1 LIIFAARGAYAR
13 IRQKDLFLYIPSSL
27 RGDVMAQRHKSRKE
41 IADRLAKIEGH
52 VHGIRKMV
60 DENRGCS
67 DLLIQIAAVR
77 SALDKVAKI
86 ILEDHIE
93 TCLLEAVKSGKADE
107 SMAELK
113 EALSKFI

>member
-1 LIIFAARGAYAR
+1 M
-13 IRQKDLFLYIPSSL
+13 
-27 RGDVMAQRHKSRKE
+27 VERHKSRKE
-41 IADRLAKIEGH
+41 VADRLSKIEGH

-60 DENRGCS
+60 DEDRGCS

-77 SALDKVAKI
+77 SAMDKVAKI

-93 TCLLEAVKSGKADE
+93 TCVLDAMKSGKADE

-113 EALSKFI
+113 EALSKLL

>member
-1 LIIFAARGAYAR
+1 MT
-13 IRQKDLFLYIPSSL
+13 P
-27 RGDVMAQRHKSRKE
+27 RHKSRKE
-41 IADRLAKIEGH
+41 VADRLSKIEGH

-60 DENRGCS
+60 DEDRGCP
-67 DLLIQIAAVR
+67 DLLLQIAAVR

-107 SMAELK
+107 SIAELK
-113 EALSKFI
+113 EALSKLI

>member
-1 LIIFAARGAYAR
+1 MVY
-13 IRQKDLFLYIPSSL
+13 
-27 RGDVMAQRHKSRKE
+27 RHKSRKE
-41 IADRLAKIEGH
+41 VADRLSKIEGH
-52 VHGIRKMV
+52 VHGVRKMV
-60 DENRGCS
+60 DEDRDCS

-86 ILEDHIE
+86 ILEDHME

-113 EALSKFI
+113 EAISKFL

>member
-1 LIIFAARGAYAR
+1 MRGYAMV
-13 IRQKDLFLYIPSSL
+13 Q
-27 RGDVMAQRHKSRKE
+27 GHKSRKE
-41 IADRLAKIEGH
+41 VADRLSKIEGH

-60 DENRGCS
+60 DEDRGCP
-67 DLLIQIAAVR
+67 DLLLQIAAVR

-86 ILEDHIE
+86 ILEDHME

>member
-1 LIIFAARGAYAR
+1 MVE
-13 IRQKDLFLYIPSSL
+13 K
-27 RGDVMAQRHKSRKE
+27 HKSRKE
-41 IADRLAKIEGH
+41 VADRLSKIEGH

-60 DENRGCS
+60 DEDRGCS

-77 SALDKVAKI
+77 SAMDKVAKI

-93 TCLLEAVKSGKADE
+93 TCVLDAMKSGKADE

-113 EALSKFI
+113 EALSKLL

>member
-1 LIIFAARGAYAR
+1 
-13 IRQKDLFLYIPSSL
+13 L
-27 RGDVMAQRHKSRKE
+27 RGCTILQTHKSRKE
-41 IADRLAKIEGH
+41 VEDRLSKIEGH

-60 DENRGCS
+60 DEDRGCP
-67 DLLIQIAAVR
+67 DLLLQIAAVR

-93 TCLLEAVKSGKADE
+93 TCLFEAVKSGKAEE

-113 EALSKFI
+113 EALSKLI